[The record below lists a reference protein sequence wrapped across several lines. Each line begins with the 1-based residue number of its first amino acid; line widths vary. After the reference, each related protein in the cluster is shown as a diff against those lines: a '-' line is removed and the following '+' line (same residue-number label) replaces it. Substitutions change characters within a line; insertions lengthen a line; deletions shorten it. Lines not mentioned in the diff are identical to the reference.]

1 MRIRKKES
9 NTVIESISRLVPMNY
24 DVRNGA
30 LNDIHQRLMK
40 GRSEFELATTKCMDA
55 VIRMSAMDLTLET
68 NAAIIERVNTS
79 IAEAAETINEAAE
92 STAKITSEVSRAH
105 ENLTATIIEVSNES
119 GNIMEDICNCEN
131 ELTSI
136 SGLST
141 TAIST
146 AQEMKAD
153 LHGLIEVIDNMTKVI
168 GAINSISSQTNLLA
182 LNASIEAARA
192 GEAGRGFSVVAE
204 EIRTLAEETKSL
216 TKRMG
221 TFVDAIQ
228 DASHKSSESVD
239 TTVAELE
246 HINENIQNVWKITG
260 SNRQSMDHINDSVS
274 SLAAVSE
281 EISSSMNEMDNQMQY
296 VSGECQCLNN
306 NTESLKISSRSI
318 AELVEPSK
326 IIEKQ
331 LEESTNIMGR
341 MVHDAFYMLDN
352 HVLLNCMNSAI
363 EAHRNWLNTL
373 HEMAQS
379 GTLKVLQTDCTKCG
393 LGHFYYTFKP
403 VNPQIVTIWNELE
416 GKHKT
421 FHSYGTEMIAAIQ
434 SGRSQDLQQIY
445 EKAEACSEDLISDFE
460 KIIRII
466 ETLSKDNIRIFEKT
480 SLHTEIS

>member
-1 MRIRKKES
+1 MKIRKKEF
-9 NTVIESISRLVPMNY
+9 NAAIDSISRLVPMYY
-24 DVRNGA
+24 DTRNGA

-40 GRSEFELATTKCMDA
+40 GRSEFELATTKSMDA

-68 NAAIIERVNTS
+68 NAATIEQVNAS
-79 IAEAAETINEAAE
+79 IADAAETINEAAA
-92 STAKITSEVSRAH
+92 STAKITSEVSKAH
-105 ENLTATIIEVSNES
+105 ENLTATIIEVSDEAR
-119 GNIMEDICNCEN
+119 NIMEDIRSCEN

-136 SGLST
+136 SGLSA

-146 AQEMKAD
+146 AQEMKSD
-153 LHGLIEVIDNMTKVI
+153 LHGLIEVIDDMTKVI
-168 GAINSISSQTNLLA
+168 VAINAISSQTNLLA

-192 GEAGRGFSVVAE
+192 GEAGKGFSVVVE

-228 DASHKSSESVD
+228 NASHKSSESVD

-246 HINENIQNVWKITG
+246 RINDNIQNVWKITG

-296 VSGECQCLNN
+296 VSGECQCLHD
-306 NTESLKISSRSI
+306 NTELLQISGHSI
-318 AELVEPSK
+318 SELVEPSK
-326 IIEKQ
+326 MIEKH
-331 LEESTNIMGR
+331 LEESTKIMGS
-341 MVHDAFYMLDN
+341 MVQDAFYMLDN
-352 HVLLNCMNSAI
+352 HVLLSCLNSAI
-363 EAHRNWLNTL
+363 DAHRNWLNSL

-379 GTLKVLQTDCTKCG
+379 GTLRVLQTDCTKCG

-403 VNPQIVTIWNELE
+403 INPQVVTIWNELE

-434 SGRSQDLQQIY
+434 SGRSQDLERIY
-445 EKAEACSEDLISDFE
+445 ENAKICSEGLISDFQTV
-460 KIIRII
+460 IRIV
-466 ETLSKDNIRIFEKT
+466 ETLSNDNIRVFE
-480 SLHTEIS
+480 